1 MSYMI
6 GISIPASNAE
16 EHELKIE
23 IGHKIILT
31 AGNPLE
37 LPHQV
42 WMEFEISD
50 FKEFLQKSLLIIE
63 LEEDGK
69 A

>member
-1 MSYMI
+1 MAYMI
-6 GISIPASNAE
+6 GISIPASCQE

-37 LPHQV
+37 LQNQV

-50 FKEFLQKSLLIIE
+50 FKEFLQKTLLIIE
-63 LEEDGK
+63 LEENGE